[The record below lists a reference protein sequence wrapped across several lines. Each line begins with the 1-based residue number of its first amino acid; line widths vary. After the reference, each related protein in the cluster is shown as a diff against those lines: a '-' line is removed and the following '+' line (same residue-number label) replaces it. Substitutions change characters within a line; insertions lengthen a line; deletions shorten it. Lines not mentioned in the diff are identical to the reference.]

1 MGQITVKEKEHW
13 KDRIGRK
20 VEKAIETL
28 INQEDPGYLARTR
41 NKAKQLAYQSL
52 QLEDLMNQR
61 DEATKQEEVLTTQK
75 KRLVQAMVTAV
86 TGKTVEEQSCGYY
99 GGSSIPNEVTAAVS
113 RRQRVHEEELMEANS
128 LGKQILILRREQE
141 ELLDTVWLATS
152 GAQIKELWQRVNDLL
167 GQPPTP
173 LQAKALALT
182 PVAEE

>member
-1 MGQITVKEKEHW
+1 M
-13 KDRIGRK
+13 
-20 VEKAIETL
+20 
-28 INQEDPGYLARTR
+28 INQDDPGYLGRTR
-41 NKAKQLAYQSL
+41 DKAKQLAYQSL
-52 QLEDLMNQR
+52 QLEDLVKQL
-61 DEATKQEEVLTTQK
+61 DEAIKQEEALTTQK

-86 TGKTVEEQSCGYY
+86 TGKTAEEQSRVYH
-99 GGSSIPNEVTAAVS
+99 GGSSLPNEVTIAVS
-113 RRQRVHEEELMEANS
+113 RRQGVHEEELMEANP
-128 LGKQILILRREQE
+128 LGKQILTLRREQE